1 MDLPTLGVLVFGAV
15 LWAVW
20 RAGELRG
27 FQVLAGALVGFFLA
41 SSTLAPSIS
50 EGIQNIFDWIS
61 TWSIT

>member
-15 LWAVW
+15 IWSIW

-27 FQVLAGALVGFFLA
+27 FQVLCAALVGFFLA